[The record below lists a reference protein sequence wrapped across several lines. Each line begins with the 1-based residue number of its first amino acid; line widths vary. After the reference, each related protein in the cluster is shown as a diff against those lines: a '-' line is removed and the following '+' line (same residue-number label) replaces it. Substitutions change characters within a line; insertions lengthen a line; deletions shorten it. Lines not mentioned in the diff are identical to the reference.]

1 MKALVATVLAVTLL
15 AVACTTGASSD
26 SVPEIDDGTRA
37 ELAARAF
44 TRACMDVI
52 CAGAPIYAPD
62 STPDAVRDAILDL
75 YTDEVQYLT
84 DSQVEERTNADGRFA
99 DGGILISTG
108 PVHGTESGDVVAVDV
123 GLSRGFR
130 EYVGRTYLFVWDG
143 TEWADT
149 SPDAVDV
156 TVTSSVS

>member
-62 STPDAVRDAILDL
+62 STPDAVREEILAF
-75 YTDEVQYLT
+75 TDEVEYLDEDQT
-84 DSQVEERTNADGRFA
+84 DQKADADGRFA
-99 DGGILISTG
+99 DGAIMIRIGT
-108 PVHGTESGDVVAVDV
+108 VHGTERDDVVAVDV
-123 GLSRGFR
+123 GLSRGPHDF
-130 EYVGRTYLFVWDG
+130 VGRTYLFAWNGALWD
-143 TEWADT
+143 DT
-149 SPDAVDV
+149 SADAVDV
-156 TVTSSVS
+156 TTTTSVS

>member
-1 MKALVATVLAVTLL
+1 MSF
-15 AVACTTGASSD
+15 AVALFFAACSPGAGAAP
-26 SVPEIDDGTRA
+26 VPDETVSA
-37 ELAARAF
+37 QLQARAF
-44 TRACMDVI
+44 MRACQDVI
-52 CAGAPIYAPD
+52 CSGAPIYAPD

-108 PVHGTESGDVVAVDV
+108 PGHGTESGDVVAVDV